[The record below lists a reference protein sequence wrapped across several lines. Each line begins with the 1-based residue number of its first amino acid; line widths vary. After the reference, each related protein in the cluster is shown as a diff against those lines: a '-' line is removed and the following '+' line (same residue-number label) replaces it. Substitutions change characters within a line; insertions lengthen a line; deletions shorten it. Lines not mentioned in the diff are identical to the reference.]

1 MFVLNAKNS
10 HDVDVGHNI
19 VEVITT
25 QYFPGTG
32 WNNHTDFL
40 YTNSKGNWSELSFKK
55 DEYVSYESFLNSM
68 VEKNLEVCRK
78 IAQVSAERIV
88 NGGSWSDFVKLMRS
102 LTILDDTFTPPYI
115 NLRCRWQREFLE
127 SICNTW
133 VRVVISTCHNM
144 VNLTH
149 FAKEIDS
156 F

>member
-10 HDVDVGHNI
+10 TDNI
-19 VEVITT
+19 AITT
-25 QYFPGTG
+25 TTWMPGIG

-40 YTNSKGNWSELSFKK
+40 YTTAKGDWNELKFMR
-55 DEYVSYESFLNSM
+55 DEYVTYESFLNSM

-78 IAQVSAERIV
+78 IAQVSVERV
-88 NGGSWSDFVKLMRS
+88 LNEGSWSDFVKLMKS
-102 LTILDDTFTPPYI
+102 LTILDNTFEPPYI

-133 VRVVISTCHNM
+133 VRVVIATCHNM